1 MNERPRAH
9 GRLVEPADYRPVSWL
24 PDGHTQTLWAARCR
38 RVPRPNPRFER
49 VELPD
54 GDFVDL
60 AHVGTPGELTVL
72 ILHGLEGDWRSPYA
86 SALLAAIEARGWHG
100 VLMHFR
106 GCSGEPNRLARSYHS
121 GDTGDLA
128 FVAAR
133 LARRS
138 RLLCAVGYS
147 LGGNVLLKYLGEQ
160 GRDTACAA
168 AVAVSVPF
176 DLAVAA
182 ATLERGFARIYQRH
196 LVTSLQQKTR
206 LKFARMTA
214 PIDLSGLARW
224 TDFRSFDD
232 RVTAPLHGFAGVD
245 DYYARSSCRPFL
257 RNVAVPTRVIHAAD
271 DPFLAPA
278 GIPDARELAAGMELE
293 LVARGGHVGFVATE
307 PGWLERRIMEFI
319 AAIQASHGP
328 ARVP

>member
-9 GRLVEPADYRPVSWL
+9 GRLVEPADYRPVRWL

-38 RVPRPNPRFER
+38 RVPRPNPHFER

-72 ILHGLEGDWRSPYA
+72 VLHGLEGDWRSPYA

-100 VLMHFR
+100 VVMHFR

-147 LGGNVLLKYLGEQ
+147 LGGNVLLKYLGET
-160 GRDTACAA
+160 GCAGPFAA
-168 AVAVSVPF
+168 AAAVSVPF
-176 DLAVAA
+176 DLGIAA
-182 ATLERGFARIYQRH
+182 DTLNRGFARLYQH
-196 LVTSLQQKTR
+196 LLVRSLQARTR
-206 LKFARMTA
+206 ARFAHVPA
-214 PIDLSGLARW
+214 PIDLGELARW
-224 TDFRSFDD
+224 TDFRTFDD
-232 RVTAPLHGFAGVD
+232 RVTAPLHGFSGAE
-245 DYYARSSCRPFL
+245 DYYLRSSCKPWLARIET
-257 RNVAVPTRVIHAAD
+257 PTLVVHAID
-271 DPFLAPA
+271 DPFLDAR
-278 GIPDARELAAGMELE
+278 GIPSARELAAPVTLE
-293 LVARGGHVGFVATE
+293 LVRRGGHVGFVT
-307 PGWLERRIMEFI
+307 PQPWLEPRLLAFI
-319 AAIQASHGP
+319 SSACGAATPASG
-328 ARVP
+328 

>member
-9 GRLVEPADYRPVSWL
+9 GRLVEPADYRPVIWL

-38 RVPRPNPRFER
+38 RVPRPVPRFER

-60 AHVGTPGELTVL
+60 AHVGTPGELTVM

-100 VLMHFR
+100 VVMHFR

-121 GDTGDLA
+121 GDTDDLA
-128 FVAAR
+128 LVAGL

-138 RLLCAVGYS
+138 PVLCAVGYS
-147 LGGNVLLKYLGEQ
+147 LGGNVLLKYLGER
-160 GRDTACAA
+160 GCDAAFAA

-176 DLAVAA
+176 DLAIAA
-182 ATLERGFARIYQRH
+182 ETLDRGFARVYQRH

-214 PIDLSGLARW
+214 PIDLAGLARW
-224 TDFRSFDD
+224 MDFRSFDD
-232 RVTAPLHGFAGVD
+232 RVTAPLHGFSGVD
-245 DYYARSSCRPFL
+245 DYYAQSSCRPFL
-257 RNVAVPTRVIHAAD
+257 RSVTVPTRLFHAAD

-278 GIPDARELAAGMELE
+278 GIPDARELAATVELE
-293 LVARGGHVGFVATE
+293 LVARGGHVGFIATE
-307 PGWLERRIMEFI
+307 RGWLERRIVEFI
-319 AAIQASHGP
+319 AATSGPRDSIQAP
-328 ARVP
+328 